1 MTWADWSV
9 SAAEGELNVADPEDD
24 LRWATS
30 IARRVVRVVR
40 GGTPE
45 PLKGRR
51 VNVTIIDDDE
61 GGPYPAP
68 SRREFIDTL
77 RESGVDVRDRDRS
90 DAPGIVALFG
100 DIRAWKG
107 RPGYSDSALAAVR
120 EAVSVDPACVVL
132 QFSHPRLAD
141 SVPGEVVISAWG
153 GERAMQR
160 AAGEWL
166 AGVRG

>member
-1 MTWADWSV
+1 
-9 SAAEGELNVADPEDD
+9 
-24 LRWATS
+24 
-30 IARRVVRVVR
+30 
-40 GGTPE
+40 
-45 PLKGRR
+45 
-51 VNVTIIDDDE
+51 
-61 GGPYPAP
+61 
-68 SRREFIDTL
+68 
-77 RESGVDVRDRDRS
+77 VDVRDRDRS

-141 SVPGEVVISAWG
+141 SVSGEVVISAWG